1 MIFIGID
8 ASSGAAPSVAGAAT
22 IRAACRRLVHGRQT
36 SGGKGANPF
45 SGPYGGT
52 QVFLDDGPRE
62 SANPLAENAEIPG
75 THHGMSGGKGGK
87 GGNLELAGKTGPA
100 DDAPKRR
107 KPAETGGNPFGA
119 AYSGGKVFLEG
130 LRETARALAEIA
142 ENAEITKAAVG
153 AATPTTSSP
162 LALIALTAPTCFRSS
177 GWSSSGLRHRE
188 RRCVRRSGG
197 HRVGTDIILLTQR
210 AFAVERCRQYVR
222 RALDEGNSH
231 LYCVRR
237 DGGHGLGADGAE
249 AGGPSAFRQVH
260 RLRKR
265 RRRTPT

>member
-1 MIFIGID
+1 MLWLMPADLRRARIGMIFIGID

-87 GGNLELAGKTGPA
+87 GGNLKSAGKTGPA
-100 DDAPKRR
+100 DDAAKRR
-107 KPAETGGNPFGA
+107 KPAETGGNPFWA

-153 AATPTTSSP
+153 AATPTTSKSAIANCANCANLFSQLRLVELRASP
-162 LALIALTAPTCFRSS
+162 S
-177 GWSSSGLRHRE
+177 
-188 RRCVRRSGG
+188 
-197 HRVGTDIILLTQR
+197 
-210 AFAVERCRQYVR
+210 
-222 RALDEGNSH
+222 
-231 LYCVRR
+231 
-237 DGGHGLGADGAE
+237 
-249 AGGPSAFRQVH
+249 
-260 RLRKR
+260 
-265 RRRTPT
+265 